1 MSGYLLKPQVSASIF
16 LNLTVL
22 SLVMIKHLTDYI
34 VQGARYEVLEELG
47 CANTEVLSGLS
58 IILIESWSIIFPFIS
73 LVYYARE

>member
-22 SLVMIKHLTDYI
+22 SLIMIKHLTDYI

-73 LVYYARE
+73 LVYYARK

>member
-1 MSGYLLKPQVSASIF
+1 
-16 LNLTVL
+16 
-22 SLVMIKHLTDYI
+22 MIKHLTDYI

-73 LVYYARE
+73 LVYYARK